1 MSTRILVPLDG
12 SELADAAV
20 PYVEQIGKALNWSAI
35 LFSVVSLD
43 RRTLPRH
50 VPTPPPPAESGP
62 GVLEAWGR
70 LKTTADEELRAELA
84 AARDDLI
91 PAASRLRAA
100 GLDVAVDVVIG
111 DATKAIAERADRDD
125 VAMVVMA
132 SHGRT
137 GLRRLVRGSVAAGV
151 VRNSSCPTLVV
162 NAFREGDQRYV
173 LEHPDRLSLDQ
184 AEAVRRVVAAP
195 LG

>member
-1 MSTRILVPLDG
+1 MGTRILVPLDG
-12 SELADAAV
+12 SELANAAV
-20 PYVEQIGKALNWSAI
+20 PYVEQIGKALNWGAS
-35 LFSVVSLD
+35 LLCVVSLD
-43 RRTLPRH
+43 RGPLPRH

-62 GVLEAWGR
+62 GVRQALGR
-70 LKTTADEELRAELA
+70 LDSTADEELRAELA

-91 PAASRLRAA
+91 PAASRLRDA
-100 GLDVAVDVVIG
+100 GLDVAVDVVLG
-111 DATKAIAERADRDD
+111 DATKAIAERAERDD
-125 VAMVVMA
+125 IAMIVMA

-151 VRNSSCPTLVV
+151 ARDSGRPTLIV

-173 LEHPDRLSLDQ
+173 IENSEGLSADE
-184 AEAVRRVVAAP
+184 AEAVRRVVGAP

>member
-1 MSTRILVPLDG
+1 MGTRILVPLDG

-20 PYVEQIGKALNWSAI
+20 PYAERIGKALGWSAI
-35 LFSVVSLD
+35 LFCVVSVD
-43 RRTLPRH
+43 RSSLPRH

-62 GVLEAWGR
+62 GVVEAWGR
-70 LKTTADEELRAELA
+70 LEATADDELRDELA
-84 AARDDLI
+84 AARDALA
-91 PAASRLRAA
+91 PAAARLRAA
-100 GLDVAVDVVIG
+100 GLEAAIEVATG
-111 DATKAIAERADRDD
+111 EATDAIARRAARDD
-125 VAMVVMA
+125 IALVVMA

-151 VRNSSCPTLVV
+151 VRNSDCPTLVV

-173 LEHPDRLSLDQ
+173 LEHAERLSPEE
-184 AEAVRRVVAAP
+184 AAAVRQAVGAP